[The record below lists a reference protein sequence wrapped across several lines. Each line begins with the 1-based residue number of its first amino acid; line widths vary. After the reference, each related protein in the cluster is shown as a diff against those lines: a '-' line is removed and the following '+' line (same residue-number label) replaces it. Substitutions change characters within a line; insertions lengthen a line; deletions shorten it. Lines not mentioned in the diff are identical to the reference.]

1 MKLSMPIVALALAL
15 CLGSVLA
22 NDLQLTV
29 KVYGCN
35 GE

>member
-1 MKLSMPIVALALAL
+1 MKLSVPIVVLALAL
-15 CLGSVLA
+15 CHGSVLA

-29 KVYGCN
+29 KVFGCN